1 MESMRVINYNCRG
14 LPNHSNK
21 LYSRPVVKEI
31 FNDKKAD
38 IICFQETWYS
48 KQDLAVLN
56 NLHPEFHGIG
66 ESTVDNTTGLCHGY
80 APGGVAIMWRSSL
93 DKYVTPLD
101 FNINWLT
108 GIRIQHGT
116 QIFVILCVY
125 MPYECRDNEESY
137 LDNLGTIKTIIDE
150 LDCTCISIL
159 GDWNSDISDRTS
171 LFGNHVRLF
180 CTENNLILSSEHF
193 LPDGTF
199 THYSEAW
206 HTTSWLD
213 HCISTSDANEIINN
227 MSVDY
232 SLNTADH
239 LPLYMEIA
247 SQRVPEVE
255 IVNGVHRRLAWDKIN
270 HTAQMEYCK
279 ETDANMQRIHIPYD
293 ALRCTDVNCKN
304 VDHQDDICK
313 FYDDIIAA
321 MSSGSDTVFDRCHNA
336 NRHAGDYSIP
346 GWNTHVDQLHDA
358 ARQSFKAW
366 VDAGKPKHGFVFD
379 EMKRSRASFKYE
391 LRFLKRHTNQE
402 IGNLLAA
409 KLQAGK
415 TDCFWK
421 EVRRMNNCKVPLPNC
436 IDGISGAG
444 NITELWRSRFCNL
457 LNCIQ
462 DDDINTLAVDVT
474 FSEDIYVT
482 ITDIESAIGQLDKNK
497 SCGLDGIYAEHLKY
511 CSRRILPLLAMCISA
526 SFIHGFLPDSMLS
539 VVLVPVIKDKCRK
552 INDSDNYRPI
562 ALASVISKVVEKI
575 LLNRMSDLLTTTSNQ
590 FGFKSKLGTDTC
602 IYALKEIVENH
613 RSLNGC
619 MFMGFL
625 DASKAFD
632 RLKHSLLFEKLI
644 DRNIPGYIIRI
655 MMYWYASQTMY
666 VRWSGILSLG
676 FHVANGVRQGGI
688 LSPYLFNVY
697 IDDLSIALSA
707 CHTGC
712 CVSNTIMN
720 HFMYADDLV
729 IFFSF

>member
-1 MESMRVINYNCRG
+1 
-14 LPNHSNK
+14 
-21 LYSRPVVKEI
+21 
-31 FNDKKAD
+31 
-38 IICFQETWYS
+38 
-48 KQDLAVLN
+48 
-56 NLHPEFHGIG
+56 
-66 ESTVDNTTGLCHGY
+66 
-80 APGGVAIMWRSSL
+80 
-93 DKYVTPLD
+93 
-101 FNINWLT
+101 
-108 GIRIQHGT
+108 
-116 QIFVILCVY
+116 
-125 MPYECRDNEESY
+125 
-137 LDNLGTIKTIIDE
+137 
-150 LDCTCISIL
+150 
-159 GDWNSDISDRTS
+159 
-171 LFGNHVRLF
+171 
-180 CTENNLILSSEHF
+180 
-193 LPDGTF
+193 
-199 THYSEAW
+199 
-206 HTTSWLD
+206 
-213 HCISTSDANEIINN
+213 
-227 MSVDY
+227 
-232 SLNTADH
+232 
-239 LPLYMEIA
+239 
-247 SQRVPEVE
+247 
-255 IVNGVHRRLAWDKIN
+255 
-270 HTAQMEYCK
+270 
-279 ETDANMQRIHIPYD
+279 
-293 ALRCTDVNCKN
+293 
-304 VDHQDDICK
+304 
-313 FYDDIIAA
+313 
-321 MSSGSDTVFDRCHNA
+321 
-336 NRHAGDYSIP
+336 
-346 GWNTHVDQLHDA
+346 
-358 ARQSFKAW
+358 
-366 VDAGKPKHGFVFD
+366 
-379 EMKRSRASFKYE
+379 
-391 LRFLKRHTNQE
+391 
-402 IGNLLAA
+402 
-409 KLQAGK
+409 
-415 TDCFWK
+415 
-421 EVRRMNNCKVPLPNC
+421 MNNCKVPLPNC

-462 DDDINTLAVDVT
+462 DDDINTLPVDVT
-474 FSEDIYVT
+474 FSKDIYVT

-590 FGFKSKLGTDTC
+590 FGFKSKLSTDTC

-613 RSLNGC
+613 RSLNGS

-729 IFFSF
+729 IFSPSSVGLRALIAVCEQYGISHDIRFNHKKSAIMICRGQYMKNVYPPLYTLNGEVIKEVDSVRYLGHIISSNGKYDKDIMRQCQQLYARGNVLLRKFHMCSMDVKVKFLIRTVHLCTLRNYGGTTLYIAFID